1 MKIIKTSEALPKS
14 GRYVLAWLE
23 GAKIPM
29 RAMWADQHT
38 LPLGDD
44 ADPEWGEYSEEKDEY
59 FCPAGWYEMNQFEE
73 QHWGVSGNVVAWCEL
88 PRLDHQCLAQ
98 IEEPAGAAPAAA
110 AGPAW
115 GEQQVHALAIHMA
128 ASAPPSHKPRDYD
141 ADMAWA
147 RSALAFITGHTNAA
161 PALEAPAAPAD
172 GATPGPWFVRKRE
185 VNGELRDCFVA
196 APDCQGLAYD
206 ACILCDDE
214 YHDGVGRK
222 LADCELIVAA
232 VNQHR
237 AALAA
242 APQAPRLGEDALHL
256 LRRLLSNQHTLTG
269 PEFRSELEKIVAEES
284 ARHAAAPQA
293 PAAPSAMATQVIENL
308 LQLARIVNTAV
319 EDWGETK
326 EDNTLHV
333 IFHKEQAD
341 KLEEILD
348 FLDSLPDAPPEEGV
362 ILSGPSR
369 AARVLRAQATP
380 AAPVGLPSGWVPC
393 ILTHDGQ
400 HPEEVA
406 YGPQI
411 MMDRLKK
418 WLGRYFELLAQKVLD
433 EPVHAEMLAALQAVA
448 VDVVHVGAGENAI
461 SDAARAKVEAVLE
474 RIGAPWPSP
483 EAAPTTPDDV
493 LCYIRAAAT
502 LPERHGFEVC
512 RATDAGA
519 MAVTGDGRA
528 VVRAEPASKRIGQ
541 ILSPASDQSQDT
553 GSVVVAEI
561 MSNGYNGQVL
571 WKGKVPPVGTL
582 LYAAPQAAPAAPAV
596 DAFTHAE
603 LLEIQRAVEEFADC
617 NETDVDYA
625 LLLRAAQAGYLE
637 CTQFHVLN
645 QSALDLDTVAA
656 AQAKEG
662 GA

>member
-1 MKIIKTSEALPKS
+1 MTHILIPREPSTALLRPFIGCNTQELHEAWAAMV
-14 GRYVLAWLE
+14 RIAEVQHA
-23 GAKIPM
+23 
-29 RAMWADQHT
+29 RA
-38 LPLGDD
+38 G
-44 ADPEWGEYSEEKDEY
+44 S
-59 FCPAGWYEMNQFEE
+59 
-73 QHWGVSGNVVAWCEL
+73 
-88 PRLDHQCLAQ
+88 QCLQQ
-98 IEEPAGAAPAAA
+98 IEEGPQSVDIAINHGTEDLAMHPLSTAPAAL

-115 GEQQVHALAIHMA
+115 DKTRDSLAALLLGLARRPFLDFDVACIALDA
-128 ASAPPSHKPRDYD
+128 ATGPGMP
-141 ADMAWA
+141 
-147 RSALAFITGHTNAA
+147 LAYMRAAQAA

-380 AAPVGLPSGWVPC
+380 AAP
-393 ILTHDGQ
+393 
-400 HPEEVA
+400 
-406 YGPQI
+406 
-411 MMDRLKK
+411 
-418 WLGRYFELLAQKVLD
+418 
-433 EPVHAEMLAALQAVA
+433 
-448 VDVVHVGAGENAI
+448 
-461 SDAARAKVEAVLE
+461 
-474 RIGAPWPSP
+474 
-483 EAAPTTPDDV
+483 
-493 LCYIRAAAT
+493 
-502 LPERHGFEVC
+502 
-512 RATDAGA
+512 
-519 MAVTGDGRA
+519 
-528 VVRAEPASKRIGQ
+528 
-541 ILSPASDQSQDT
+541 
-553 GSVVVAEI
+553 
-561 MSNGYNGQVL
+561 
-571 WKGKVPPVGTL
+571 
-582 LYAAPQAAPAAPAV
+582 AV